1 MSRCPELLTR
11 SCLMLGMF
19 LSLVA
24 HALAEDQS
32 PTTPEAV
39 WADFDP
45 SKEPLE
51 IDVTKRWGEHGSNLT
66 EFTFTGMTHEGSKV
80 RVYALFS
87 IPEGKD
93 HLPGILHIHGGGQTV
108 DPQWLRFWN
117 DRGYAALT
125 FNWGGA
131 WPNRDKF
138 TDWGSSLRAITC
150 TPEQWRWRLSPP

>member
-1 MSRCPELLTR
+1 MPRCPELLTR

-19 LSLVA
+19 PSLVA

-45 SKEPLE
+45 RKEPLE
-51 IDVTKRWGEHGSNLT
+51 IEVTNRWAEHGSILT

-108 DPQWLRFWN
+108 NPQWLRFWN
-117 DRGYAALT
+117 DRG
-125 FNWGGA
+125 
-131 WPNRDKF
+131 
-138 TDWGSSLRAITC
+138 LRRPDVQLGRCLAE
-150 TPEQWRWRLSPP
+150 PGQVHRLGQADAGQSQGRRGNGDGD